1 MPAPWSDPA
10 LVDRRVSFPIGAPSS
25 KEIARTVR
33 VADIPGIR
41 LLGGVSL
48 LDGVQVRAQ
57 DPRNLGRTA
66 VGVPDAQ
73 VNLYAEYDLPPW
85 LAPGLSLTG
94 RVIYTAQRA
103 GFQKVGFVIEPPD
116 KG

>member
-1 MPAPWSDPA
+1 
-10 LVDRRVSFPIGAPSS
+10 
-25 KEIARTVR
+25 
-33 VADIPGIR
+33 
-41 LLGGVSL
+41 
-48 LDGVQVRAQ
+48 Q

-94 RVIYTAQRA
+94 RVIYTAAQYYDLANAQKIPDWATLDLGLRYATTVHDRPLTLRA
-103 GFQKVGFVIEPPD
+103 NVL
-116 KG
+116 